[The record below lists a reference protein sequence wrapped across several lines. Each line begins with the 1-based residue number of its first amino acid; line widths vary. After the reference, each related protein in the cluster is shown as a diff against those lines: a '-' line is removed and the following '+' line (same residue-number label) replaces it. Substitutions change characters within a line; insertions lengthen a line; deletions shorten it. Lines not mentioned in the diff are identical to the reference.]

1 MRHPLSRF
9 APSPSLYALR
19 ATEVGRTQRGG
30 AVRPAQALA
39 RLRWLGPRQLHAQWT
54 ACGIAG
60 N

>member
-1 MRHPLSRF
+1 MKHPLSRF

-19 ATEVGRTQRGG
+19 ATGVGRTQRGG

-54 ACGIAG
+54 ACVIAG

>member
-19 ATEVGRTQRGG
+19 ATGVGRTQRGG
-30 AVRPAQALA
+30 AALA
-39 RLRWLGPRQLHAQWT
+39 RLRWLGLRQLHAQWKAFAT
-54 ACGIAG
+54 KG